1 MMASIF
7 LAKNGFDT
15 TVVEH
20 NEKLGK
26 KLFITGKGRCNL
38 TNASGRDKFFDSVLT
53 NPKFLYGAYG
63 RFGSEDVMRF
73 FEEAGLRLKVER
85 GNRVFPVSDHAFDV
99 TDTLKKLMKK
109 YHVRVML
116 NTEAVEILTRD
127 DNSLDNCQQF
137 NCTGYKSDSSGLEN
151 NKSENITDDTRS
163 GYIKGNVSN
172 IENVYKE
179 TLSTCNKKHK
189 AIVCAVAIKHN
200 RKITELPADRVIVAT
215 GGLSYP
221 STGSTGDGFR
231 FAKKLD
237 IKVKPCV
244 PSLTSLHI
252 KEHFVSKLAGLTLKN
267 VAISILDEKGK
278 KVFEDFGEM
287 LFTHRGISGPIVL
300 SASANIAGRS
310 DISTLKALIDLK
322 PAVSESEFD
331 KRLIKLLEENSNK
344 DIINAIHGVYLSSI
358 TPVILDMAGID
369 PYKKSHEI
377 RKAERAA
384 LVRATKHF
392 ELSIE
397 KTGGFDEAV
406 ITKGGVDVKE
416 IDPKTMMVKKIPGL
430 YFVGEVLDLDALTG
444 GYNLQIA
451 WSTAYAAGNDSKF
464 TEVCFE

>member
-1 MMASIF
+1 MMKKAVVIGGGASGMMASIF

-116 NTEAVEILTRD
+116 NTEAVEILTKE
-127 DNSLDNCQQF
+127 DNSPDKNEQI
-137 NCTGYKSDSSGLEN
+137 NSSEY
-151 NKSENITDDTRS
+151 EDT
-163 GYIKGNVSN
+163 N
-172 IENVYKE
+172 IEM
-179 TLSTCNKKHK
+179 LSAHNRRHK

-406 ITKGGVDVKE
+406 ITKGGIDVKE

-430 YFVGEVLDLDALTG
+430 YFIGEVLDLDALTG

-451 WSTAYAAGNDSKF
+451 WSTAYTAGNDLS
-464 TEVCFE
+464 